1 MFIEVSWQ
9 RRRMDVTELND
20 MSQNVLVLNRII
32 KQSSIEIS
40 SRRKGSRLNIRG
52 SRRRIDRKGRRNT
65 IRNDEP

>member
-40 SRRKGSRLNIRG
+40 SRRNGRRLNIRG